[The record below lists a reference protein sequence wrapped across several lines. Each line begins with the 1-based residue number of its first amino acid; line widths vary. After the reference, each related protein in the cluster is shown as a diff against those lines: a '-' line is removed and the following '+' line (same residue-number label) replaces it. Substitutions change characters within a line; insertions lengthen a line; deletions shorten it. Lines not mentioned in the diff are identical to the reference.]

1 MYGLSTEIDLAF
13 LVGHTLREVHPGAY
27 QVRMVFD
34 RDLEIAIEC
43 ECRVDGAMR
52 SLEDL
57 AAALSPFVGRSVK
70 EAEHRGNGSLH
81 LTFEL
86 GGALTLLDGN
96 EQFESYNISWNGGSI
111 VV

>member
-13 LVGHTLREVHPGAY
+13 LVGHTLHEVHPGAY

-52 SLEDL
+52 SLDEL
-57 AAALSPFVGRSVK
+57 AAALSPFVGRSVQQ
-70 EAEHRGNGSLH
+70 AEHRGNGSLQ
-81 LTFEL
+81 LAFEL
-86 GGALTLLDGN
+86 SGVLTLLDGN
-96 EQFESYNISWNGGSI
+96 GQFESYNITWSGGSI